1 MATLQTVSLPAT
13 PAAGSPMPGVM
24 HCATGTYTF
33 AANPTAADIV
43 ELCVLPAGARIVG
56 GFIYSQDLDTGT
68 ETLDIDLGWTAN
80 GGSGTYDAADPDGLG
95 NLGVW
100 NGDAFALG
108 NLWNIAGQCW
118 VLAGILA
125 TGVLPSFTKKTK
137 IQAVVNVTA
146 AATGT
151 GSFTAV
157 IYYVVDPTIAL

>member
-1 MATLQTVSLPAT
+1 MRTEIDDERDSTLWLLRRTRRMTRQALEPLD
-13 PAAGSPMPGVM
+13 PGAVV
-24 HCATGTYTF
+24 HDDEQAWQVR
-33 AANPTAADIV
+33 D
-43 ELCVLPAGARIVG
+43 VLGH
-56 GFIYSQDLDTGT
+56 
-68 ETLDIDLGWTAN
+68 
-80 GGSGTYDAADPDGLG
+80 
-95 NLGVW
+95 LGVW